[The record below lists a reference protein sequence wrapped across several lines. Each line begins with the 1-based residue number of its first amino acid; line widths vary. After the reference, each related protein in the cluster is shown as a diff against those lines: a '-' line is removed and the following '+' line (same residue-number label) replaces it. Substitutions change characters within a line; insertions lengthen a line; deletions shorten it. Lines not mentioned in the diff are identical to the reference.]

1 MTPHT
6 RKLYL
11 CEEKTQDKGPSV
23 DSNDLDER
31 IAARRLRIE
40 NRVAQQNPEFFDQK
54 VDDDDDDTKLPEI
67 SKEQVELSMQR
78 IVNLCRNG
86 NAFISNIKVAC
97 DARENLR
104 RLEEDELTLIRT
116 RKLEAEAKAAEE
128 TFKAVTEKWDK
139 VDSLKIPQEL
149 HDLLEEQKKTCAAM
163 IDEKNRLIHEIHLEL
178 KAKDDHFVK
187 ELKKRSEDVEV
198 MVERMESQMKSM
210 QRAYTFELQEI
221 EERDKL
227 LEIQNKDWD
236 DFIEEIRKKQVDY
249 LKERQARIEELDGLI
264 HTLRTNHCQEFNA
277 LKLRLTTEVQQLE
290 TDLQQMKAAYQL
302 NLEKL
307 EYNFQVLKRRD
318 EENTITKSKQKR
330 KITHLQ
336 DQLNIIRTRSR
347 KMEEQMRAENEQL
360 SEDYKKR
367 MEMFREL
374 QKKSKFLIEAEDR
387 NYRDIWLMN
396 ENEMKIEA
404 QRLLNAD
411 RVITEQHLGLKWE
424 KPDISFMDNCGPPSA
439 ADKTKQP
446 ESIAA
451 KILRMIS
458 RDETKTAILNRN
470 KGREL
475 PTSLRQVP
483 PHIIGQFL
491 DMLCFEP
498 EYLMEEKM
506 KRLLKPMSE
515 SDQKLIRLDAV
526 LNVLNVHNEEQLDK
540 LFTYF
545 LLPYETQPTKP
556 QKVNAPQTNTSSS
569 GMAGEAPPTQNMEN
583 GTNNNEDGTS
593 SSTQSSRPTSSH
605 VEHVGETAI
614 STTNQNANEGSGA
627 ATARSLKEEG
637 EEDEPEIRLIDPV
650 DVSAALRRFA
660 TDFCAG
666 KGPLNKPMTAMRP
679 DQAEGNEADEAKNE
693 ARASRPARDDQL
705 SEEDRQYWMKYV
717 GNLVSESKQKMWS
730 ALLKSLDRY
739 RTLLKSRSKL
749 IVDNEGLRSQN
760 AELKHLLEEYLRS
773 KVSLEME
780 VPPGSTL
787 SL

>member
-1 MTPHT
+1 
-6 RKLYL
+6 
-11 CEEKTQDKGPSV
+11 
-23 DSNDLDER
+23 
-31 IAARRLRIE
+31 
-40 NRVAQQNPEFFDQK
+40 
-54 VDDDDDDTKLPEI
+54 
-67 SKEQVELSMQR
+67 
-78 IVNLCRNG
+78 
-86 NAFISNIKVAC
+86 
-97 DARENLR
+97 
-104 RLEEDELTLIRT
+104 
-116 RKLEAEAKAAEE
+116 
-128 TFKAVTEKWDK
+128 
-139 VDSLKIPQEL
+139 
-149 HDLLEEQKKTCAAM
+149 M

-221 EERDKL
+221 ERAFLQERDKL

-439 ADKTKQP
+439 ADKTSQP

-545 LLPYETQPTKP
+545 LLPFDTQPKQP
-556 QKVNAPQTNTSSS
+556 KKVNVSQTNTSSS
-569 GMAGEAPPTQNMEN
+569 SITRDTSQTKKS
-583 GTNNNEDGTS
+583 GTDTSDTVDGTS
-593 SSTQSSRPTSSH
+593 NSVSISRPPSSH
-605 VEHVGETAI
+605 SEPEEETAI
-614 STTNQNANEGSGA
+614 LTTNQNANQGSGA
-627 ATARSLKEEG
+627 QSARSLEE
-637 EEDEPEIRLIDPV
+637 EEEPEIRLIDPV
-650 DVSAALRRFA
+650 DVSDALRRFA

-666 KGPLNKPMTAMRP
+666 KGPINKPMTPMRP
-679 DQAEGNEADEAKNE
+679 DQAEGNEADGKKDQTKT
-693 ARASRPARDDQL
+693 SRPVRDDQL

-717 GNLVSESKQKMWS
+717 GNLVSEPKQKMWS
-730 ALLKSLDRY
+730 ALLTSLDRY

-749 IVDNEGLRSQN
+749 IIDNEGLRSQN

-773 KVSLEME
+773 KVNLEME
-780 VPPGSTL
+780 VPPGNTL
-787 SL
+787 AL